1 MWRANARGR
10 TGGRAAARGRTDGS
24 RLARPR
30 RVGARRGPAPAS
42 VVPWCGAS
50 CGAQCGAHALGR
62 RTGRWSLDGMCGVG
76 GLRSGREQHARA
88 PPRPL
93 EGCCRAPRF
102 EEERAPE
109 RHERALEGRGG
120 VHSGCARGTLRGRGP
135 AFLRRPLSG
144 VRASAGCRGKPPMA
158 RATSRCA
165 KKNDASIPL
174 HTLQALRALARIK
187 VPGGA
192 SDFLIFFGVRKERKK
207 ISNLSTPFSQKKC
220 ARCARCAV
228 PFLPPPSSREL
239 HPPIT
244 SPHYQLPPEAL
255 VLLFSS

>member
-1 MWRANARGR
+1 MP
-10 TGGRAAARGRTDGS
+10 AAARGGVPPLAAAPTGAGS
-24 RLARPR
+24 RGRGASG

-62 RTGRWSLDGMCGVG
+62 RTAAARSLDGMRGVG

-102 EEERAPE
+102 EEECAHPSATS
-109 RHERALEGRGG
+109 ALWRGG
-120 VHSGCARGTLRGRGP
+120 GGLHSGCARIVARPRP

-144 VRASAGCRGKPPMA
+144 VRASAGCRGNPQW
-158 RATSRCA
+158 RAQPA
-165 KKNDASIPL
+165 
-174 HTLQALRALARIK
+174 
-187 VPGGA
+187 GA
-192 SDFLIFFGVRKERKK
+192 RKK
-207 ISNLSTPFSQKKC
+207 RRVHSIAHLAGFARLGEDQSPGRGQISFFLFLGPKRNNFSNLSTPFSQKKC

-228 PFLPPPSSREL
+228 PFLPPPFV
-239 HPPIT
+239 P
-244 SPHYQLPPEAL
+244 
-255 VLLFSS
+255 

>member
-1 MWRANARGR
+1 MACAVWGPEVWA
-10 TGGRAAARGRTDGS
+10 RAARARSSSAAGGTLPRAALRGGARTRAPRARSGGEGGVTFGVCA
-24 RLARPR
+24 RNVARPR
-30 RVGARRGPAPAS
+30 
-42 VVPWCGAS
+42 
-50 CGAQCGAHALGR
+50 
-62 RTGRWSLDGMCGVG
+62 
-76 GLRSGREQHARA
+76 
-88 PPRPL
+88 
-93 EGCCRAPRF
+93 
-102 EEERAPE
+102 
-109 RHERALEGRGG
+109 
-120 VHSGCARGTLRGRGP
+120 P

-228 PFLPPPSSREL
+228 PFLPPLFVPRVTPPLYQPPLPAPSGGPKYPRL
-239 HPPIT
+239 RWTHVQPPFG
-244 SPHYQLPPEAL
+244 HF
-255 VLLFSS
+255 FSDARGAG